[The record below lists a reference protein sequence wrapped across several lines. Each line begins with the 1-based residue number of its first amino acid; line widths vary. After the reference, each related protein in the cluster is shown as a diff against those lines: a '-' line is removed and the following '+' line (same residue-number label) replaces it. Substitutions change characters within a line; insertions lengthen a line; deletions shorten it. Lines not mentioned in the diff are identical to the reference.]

1 MMAEV
6 LSWEFAWPWLLL
18 ALPLPWLA
26 ARLLPPTRIGQG
38 GALRTPFFGEL
49 QTLASASARAR
60 KSHISPLA
68 LLAWVLL
75 CVAAARPQILG
86 EAIQPPQAGRD
97 LLLAVDLSGSMAAED
112 MRLGGRI
119 VDRLTAVKAVLGD
132 FLERRAGD
140 RVGLLLF
147 GERAYGV
154 TPLTLDRNSVRQ
166 QLLDSVVGLA
176 GQETAIGDAIAL
188 AVKRL
193 SDPDDKVADPGE
205 RVLILLTD
213 GVNTA
218 GSINPLK
225 ATELAKSAGVRVHT
239 IGFGGEGDN
248 SFFGVR
254 MPSRAQIDEATLKRV
269 AETTGGRY
277 FRARDTS
284 ELAGIYAELDRIE
297 PSALP
302 GEVLQPRIERYW
314 LPLTLALLLSLMST
328 LLQWRPRRQ
337 ELPA

>member
-1 MMAEV
+1 MIAQL
-6 LSWEFAWPWLLL
+6 LSGEFAWPWLLL

-26 ARLLPPTRIGQG
+26 ARLLPATRAGQS
-38 GALRTPFFGEL
+38 GALRTPFFGDLEA
-49 QTLASASARAR
+49 LAHDADRVR
-60 KSHISPLA
+60 KSHISVPA
-68 LLAWVLL
+68 LCAWLLL

-112 MRLGGRI
+112 MRLGGRS

-166 QLLDSVVGLA
+166 QLYDSVVGLA

-188 AVKRL
+188 SVKRL
-193 SDPDDKVADPGE
+193 SDPDEQRAAPGQ
-205 RVLILLTD
+205 RVVILLTD

-218 GSINPLK
+218 GSIDPAR

-239 IGFGGEGDN
+239 IGFGGEGEDT
-248 SFFGVR
+248 FFGMR
-254 MPSRAQIDEATLKRV
+254 MPSRAQIDEPGLKRM
-269 AETTGGRY
+269 ADATGGRY
-277 FRARDTS
+277 FRARDTA

-297 PSALP
+297 PTALP
-302 GEVLQPRIERYW
+302 GETLQPRIELYW
-314 LPLTLALLLSLMST
+314 LPLALAALLTLALMLW
-328 LLQWRPRRQ
+328 QWRPRRLERQ
-337 ELPA
+337 S